1 MNIFFNSR
9 INANQSLLNVLFG
22 QQQKAASSQNTGC
35 RGTRDTLT
43 ISASGKEKL
52 TKSTSGRTHNT
63 SIDSSIDLKSYIA
76 SAKKTNQEIIEN
88 AGTQINAKTSEYMST
103 GKAFRAALTE
113 KYSKLAAE
121 AKTHSNPENY
131 IHSKYFDKSS
141 EYYETNLTDTE
152 RRIAYN
158 YEMQMCRTGKINGVN
173 YQDSLFRGI
182 EVDGDSVDSDKI
194 QFERALVNSQIS
206 NILKQ
211 AGVDTSSI
219 TEDCIFTVDP
229 YSYEITVDG
238 VDEET
243 KVLMQNAL
251 NVGNNGKN
259 LYKHIYYCSTQ
270 DGCESSQVTEE
281 SKMKYEAYHQVY
293 SYTGY
298 GLDKLEEKNG
308 TYYTESGENILDLV
322 DSAVESSGKVPKEFN
337 QQMKNWIHDLVSTI
351 STRGWNNVPD
361 MTLSIIYGKSSLK
374 DMNQLITYQYEAD
387 RMNRQWY
394 SVAGMDVTGKGTSWQ
409 QLTSVSEEYRQKMF
423 DNVKREFI
431 QENGLSNG
439 DTTKRSDIFKD
450 YQLSVSK
457 DKRLS
462 GTWTLEQYEG
472 QYRAA
477 MYAAVKSAN
486 PNWKPGQ
493 KFDTSILD
501 NVKRESVESTLVK
514 NGNRL
519 VRNSIDVS
527 V

>member
-9 INANQSLLNVLFG
+9 IYSNQLLLNILSG
-22 QQQKAASSQNTGC
+22 HQQKNKISQMVGS

-43 ISASGKEKL
+43 ISESAKEKM
-52 TKSTSGRTHNT
+52 TKSTRGRTHNT
-63 SIDSSIDLKSYIA
+63 SIDRSIDLKSYIA
-76 SAKKTNQEIIEN
+76 SAKKTNQELIEN
-88 AGTQINAKTSEYMST
+88 AGTQINAKTGEYMST

-173 YQDSLFRGI
+173 FQDSLFRGI

-194 QFERALVNSQIS
+194 QFERALVNLQIS

-219 TEDCIFTVDP
+219 KDCTFSVNP

-238 VDEET
+238 VNDET
-243 KVLMQNAL
+243 KALMQAAL
-251 NVGNNGKN
+251 NVGDNGKN

-270 DGCESSQVTEE
+270 DGCESSQITKE

-298 GLDKLEEKNG
+298 ELDKLEEKNG

-322 DSAVESSGKVPKEFN
+322 DSAVEDSGKVPKDFR

-351 STRGWNNVPD
+351 SARGFNNVPD
-361 MTLSIIYGKSSLK
+361 MTLSILYGKNGLK
-374 DMNQLITYQYEAD
+374 DINQLITYQYEAD
-387 RMNRQWY
+387 GMNRQWY
-394 SVAGMDVTGKGTSWQ
+394 SV
-409 QLTSVSEEYRQKMF
+409 L
-423 DNVKREFI
+423 
-431 QENGLSNG
+431 
-439 DTTKRSDIFKD
+439 
-450 YQLSVSK
+450 
-457 DKRLS
+457 
-462 GTWTLEQYEG
+462 
-472 QYRAA
+472 
-477 MYAAVKSAN
+477 
-486 PNWKPGQ
+486 
-493 KFDTSILD
+493 
-501 NVKRESVESTLVK
+501 
-514 NGNRL
+514 
-519 VRNSIDVS
+519 
-527 V
+527 

>member
-76 SAKKTNQEIIEN
+76 SAKKTNQELIEN

-173 YQDSLFRGI
+173 
-182 EVDGDSVDSDKI
+182 
-194 QFERALVNSQIS
+194 SQIS

-219 TEDCIFTVDP
+219 TKDCTFTVDP

-298 GLDKLEEKNG
+298 ELDKLE
-308 TYYTESGENILDLV
+308 SV
-322 DSAVESSGKVPKEFN
+322 DYIPV
-337 QQMKNWIHDLVSTI
+337 
-351 STRGWNNVPD
+351 
-361 MTLSIIYGKSSLK
+361 
-374 DMNQLITYQYEAD
+374 
-387 RMNRQWY
+387 
-394 SVAGMDVTGKGTSWQ
+394 
-409 QLTSVSEEYRQKMF
+409 
-423 DNVKREFI
+423 
-431 QENGLSNG
+431 
-439 DTTKRSDIFKD
+439 
-450 YQLSVSK
+450 
-457 DKRLS
+457 
-462 GTWTLEQYEG
+462 
-472 QYRAA
+472 
-477 MYAAVKSAN
+477 
-486 PNWKPGQ
+486 
-493 KFDTSILD
+493 
-501 NVKRESVESTLVK
+501 
-514 NGNRL
+514 
-519 VRNSIDVS
+519 
-527 V
+527 